1 MKPRQFVWKWLL
13 VGLIALFLVGLA
25 VLPRFIGDSLRLAD
39 HVSEALSEWTGGE
52 VKLTGPVRVQYFPDV
67 AIRSGFEL
75 TNASRLPSVKSLS
88 APNARI
94 SLNLAELLFGQ
105 TRIDAFRLTK
115 PKITLKEAPSLTMGP
130 EQTLQARV
138 ANLLDGIL
146 LRVLRVRNGTIYM
159 PTAAGTEI
167 IKKIDARFDLHSGT
181 GAMSSFGSFKL
192 RGEAV
197 EFTFDTGALSKTD
210 DSLTA
215 PVTLSFTAP
224 PMAAKLTGVASLNNE
239 FEIDGDLDV
248 EMANARDFLR
258 WAGIALADGEN
269 LKSLSASGKA
279 HWNGA
284 TLIFEDGS
292 FTLDGNRAIG
302 VLAVTPG
309 PRPRIDGTL
318 AFDRLALDPYIGAGV
333 SAEPASPA
341 VRPSQSILSSVDTDL
356 RISAAEVTA
365 PEIRLGRGGFTIN
378 ARQGVVASEVGELEF
393 CGGSAAGR
401 VDVDLSQPVTTAKVE
416 GILSDLA
423 IAECVA
429 PGLSIPLS
437 GVGVLKAELSTKGRD
452 YDTLVQE
459 LAGPFK
465 IEARTG
471 TVPVD
476 FARFLAEADPAEGDG
491 WGNDEVTAFE
501 TLNAECRLGTGH
513 IWCEKVDMQT
523 AHGLISGHGDINLG
537 QQTLD
542 WRFSIA
548 GDVSDSEASQPAADK
563 QPEISIGGALAQP
576 MIRKANQ
583 PAANGGAT
591 PNNTTATHVQPR

>member
-25 VLPRFIGDSLRLAD
+25 VLPRFVGDSLRFAD
-39 HVSEALSEWTGGE
+39 HVSEALSDWTGGE
-52 VKLTGPVRVQYFPDV
+52 VTLTGPVRVQYFPDV

-75 TNASRLPSVKSLS
+75 KNASRFPSVKSVS
-88 APNARI
+88 APDARI

-105 TRIDAFRLTK
+105 TRIDAFRLIK

-138 ANLLDGIL
+138 ANLLEGAL
-146 LRVLRVRNGTIYM
+146 LRVFRVKGGTIYM

-167 IKKIDARFDLHSGT
+167 IKKIDARFDLHAGT
-181 GAMSSFGSFKL
+181 GAMSSFGTFKL
-192 RGEAV
+192 RGEV
-197 EFTFDTGALSKTD
+197 VQFNLDTGALSNTD
-210 DSLTA
+210 DGLTA
-215 PVTLSFTAP
+215 PVTLSLTATP
-224 PMAAKLTGVASLNNE
+224 LTAKLTGVASLNNE
-239 FEIDGDLDV
+239 FEIDGDLEV
-248 EMANARDFLR
+248 EMTNARGFLK
-258 WAGIALADGEN
+258 WAGIALADGEG
-269 LKSLSASGKA
+269 LKTLSASGKA
-279 HWNGA
+279 HWNG
-284 TLIFEDGS
+284 TTVIFEDGS

-309 PRPRIDGTL
+309 QRPRIDGTL
-318 AFDRLALDPYIGAGV
+318 AFDRLAIDPYIGAGV
-333 SAEPASPA
+333 STEEAAA
-341 VRPSQSILSSVDTDL
+341 TAARPNQSILSSLDTDL

-365 PEIRLGRGGFTIN
+365 PEITLGRGGFTIN

-401 VDVDLSQPVTTAKVE
+401 IDADLSQPVITAKVE
-416 GILSDLA
+416 GVLSEIA

-429 PGLSIPLS
+429 PGLPIPLS
-437 GVGVLKAELSTKGRD
+437 GVGILKAELSTEGRD
-452 YDTLVQE
+452 YDTLARE

-471 TVPVD
+471 TIPVD
-476 FARFLAEADPAEGDG
+476 FAHFLAEVDPAEGDG
-491 WGNDEVTAFE
+491 WGSDEVTAFE

-513 IWCEKVDMQT
+513 IWCEKFDMQT

-548 GDVSDSEASQPAADK
+548 GDASDLETSQPAAEK
-563 QPEISIGGALAQP
+563 QQEILIGGALAQP

-583 PAANGGAT
+583 PVANGAMPT
-591 PNNTTATHVQPR
+591 NTTATHVPPR